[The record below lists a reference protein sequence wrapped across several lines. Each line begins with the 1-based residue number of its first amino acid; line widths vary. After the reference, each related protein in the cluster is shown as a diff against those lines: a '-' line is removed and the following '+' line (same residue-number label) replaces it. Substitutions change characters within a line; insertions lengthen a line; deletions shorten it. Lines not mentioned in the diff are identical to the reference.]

1 MATAPASIRPPS
13 ARRTACILGTAG
25 HIDHGKSSLVKAL
38 TGTDPDRLPEEKAR
52 GMTIELGFAHLTLP
66 GAEGELEVGIVDVP
80 GHERFVK
87 TMVAG
92 ATGIDLGMLVVAA
105 DDGVMPQTREHVD
118 ILNLLGIEAGLVVI
132 NKSDLVPE
140 DRIEDVRGQIA
151 EMVADTS
158 LADWRIVAASAR
170 TGNGLD
176 EIRTCIARLMT
187 ELPERTSSP
196 IFRLAIDRVF
206 PIHGRGTVVTGSV
219 LSGMIA
225 PGMTLELQPPGLACK
240 VREVQSHGVALHDVA
255 AGRRAALNLTG
266 VDREKIERGMELA
279 TPGYLTPARYVDAQV
294 RILSHIEKPVRSH
307 QHVRVCMGTSEVMAT
322 LVVFGGSEIN
332 PGERSLVQLRF
343 ERPVVAAH
351 GQRFIVR
358 NENAQTTLGGGQIVR
373 PVSRRIRGNDAA
385 EFEML
390 TAAAAPDPLRR
401 YEAAVRRSGF
411 VPLTTSSEA
420 TGVSAGRVAARLV
433 CETCIEPEEIGALH
447 ERLQKQGVLVRI
459 DGAREVHRAVLDGV
473 SERALAFLSRHH
485 KNYPNEPGIQRDRF
499 VGWLEQRTAPG
510 WGRRLLARLESTGR
524 VVARGPYLAHH
535 EFRPAL
541 SPEDADL
548 LECAVAEITVA
559 GFDPP
564 VLTALKSATGLSK
577 PRLKVLEDSAKCDPR
592 IVQIAPQHFISS
604 PTLQKMKGTVRGLGA
619 GRSFKLAEVRDALG
633 LSRRVVQTLLE
644 HLDRVQFTKRVGD
657 ERVLLEAAS

>member
-1 MATAPASIRPPS
+1 MATAPASIRPPA

-52 GMTIELGFAHLTLP
+52 GMTIELGFAHLTLR
-66 GAEGELEVGIVDVP
+66 GAGGELDVGIVDVP

-118 ILNLLGIEAGLVVI
+118 ILDLLGVGAGLIVI
-132 NKSDLVPE
+132 NKSDVATA
-140 DRIEDVRGQIA
+140 DRIEEVRGQITELVA
-151 EMVADTS
+151 ETA
-158 LADWRIVAASAR
+158 LADWPIVASSAR
-170 TGNGLD
+170 TGLGLD
-176 EIRTCIARLMT
+176 EIRSSIARLIAD
-187 ELPERTSSP
+187 LPQRTSSP

-219 LSGMIA
+219 LSGTVA
-225 PGMTLELQPPGLACK
+225 PGITLELQPPGLTCK

-255 AGRRAALNLTG
+255 AGRRCALNLTG
-266 VDREKIERGMELA
+266 IDREKIARGMELS

-294 RILSHIEKPVRSH
+294 RVLSHVEKPVRSH
-307 QHVRVCMGTSEVMAT
+307 QQVRVSLGTCEEMAT
-322 LVVFGGSEIN
+322 LVVFGDSEIT
-332 PGERSLVQLRF
+332 PGGRAMAQFRF
-343 ERPVVAAH
+343 ERPVVAAF
-351 GQRFIVR
+351 GQRFILR
-358 NENAQTTLGGGQIVR
+358 NENAQTTLGGGIIVR

-385 EFEML
+385 EIEL
-390 TAAAAPDPLRR
+390 VTAAASPEPLRR
-401 YEAAVRRSGF
+401 YEAALRRAWFELQSTTGESGRIN
-411 VPLTTSSEA
+411 LRLSCA
-420 TGVSAGRVAARLV
+420 TGLDAADLGALHQRLEKQGAIIRIDAGRV
-433 CETCIEPEEIGALH
+433 
-447 ERLQKQGVLVRI
+447 
-459 DGAREVHRAVLDGV
+459 VHRAVLDAV
-473 SERALAFLSRHH
+473 SERALAYLRRHH
-485 KNYPNEPGIQRDRF
+485 KSNPNEPGVQRDRF
-499 VGWLEQRTAPG
+499 VGWLEQRTAAG
-510 WGRRLLARLESTGR
+510 CGRWMLARLESAGK
-524 VVARGPYLAHH
+524 VATRGPYVAHY

-548 LECAVAEITVA
+548 LERAIREITAA

-564 VLTALKSATGLSK
+564 LLAVLKAAAGLSEA
-577 PRLKVLEDSAKCDPR
+577 RMKVLEDTAKCDPR
-592 IVQIAPQHFISS
+592 VVQIAPQHFISS
-604 PTLQKMKGTVRGLGA
+604 QTLQKMKDTVRGLGA

-657 ERVLLEAAS
+657 ERVLLEAGQ